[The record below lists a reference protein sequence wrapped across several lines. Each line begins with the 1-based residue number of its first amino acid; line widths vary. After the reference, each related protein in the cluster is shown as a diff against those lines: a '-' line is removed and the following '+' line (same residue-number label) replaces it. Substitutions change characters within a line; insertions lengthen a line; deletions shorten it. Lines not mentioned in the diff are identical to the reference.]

1 MGNANNAKHK
11 VTKSTLKKYK
21 KKIYSSKDAV
31 VVVNAEKGFIEAN
44 DAAVK
49 LYEASGREELLRYKP
64 QDLSPPIQ
72 EHLGKS
78 SLDALLEGIQKAW
91 ESEDGYYDLV
101 VNIITLKGR
110 SIFIRG
116 WITPLNFLG
125 QTAIQGIVKR
135 VPKPNS
141 TEQKIEST
149 TDVDSSLLKPKFDDE
164 SSDTLF
170 DSQSETNKSE
180 KQNSNSEKQHS
191 NTEKQPPN
199 LSKQTSNG
207 VWTKDNLDKEIQR
220 LDKEL
225 EKGMKEKARLE
236 RIKFKV
242 LEKQLNEKIQENTQL
257 KNEIFVLQQLLEEM
271 KKSNNENES
280 ESQLQEEIE
289 RIKEKKK
296 KYKTE
301 VERLTNRLKM
311 VEFEKEN
318 LKKLM

>member
-31 VVVNAEKGFIEAN
+31 MVTIVGKSCVEAN
-44 DAAVK
+44 DAAVEMF
-49 LYEASGREELLRYKP
+49 EASSRDELIKFQPELL
-64 QDLSPPIQ
+64 SPKFQSHLNKTTQ
-72 EHLGKS
+72 EVIM
-78 SLDALLEGIQKAW
+78 EGWKKIS
-91 ESEDGYYDLV
+91 ESAEGYLDLV
-101 VNIITLKGR
+101 FEHVSIKGNHFFVHVWVTA
-110 SIFIRG
+110 I
-116 WITPLNFLG
+116 NFLG
-125 QTAIQGIVKR
+125 QLAAQSVLKK
-135 VPKPNS
+135 VQKPNPA
-141 TEQKIEST
+141 EKKIESIS
-149 TDVDSSLLKPKFDDE
+149 DVDTSLIKPKFDDE

-170 DSQSETNKSE
+170 DSQSETNLKSE
-180 KQNSNSEKQHS
+180 
-191 NTEKQPPN
+191 
-199 LSKQTSNG
+199 KQTSNG
-207 VWTKDNLDKEIQR
+207 ALAKDNLDKEIQR

-257 KNEIFVLQQLLEEM
+257 KNEIFVIQQLLDEM
-271 KKSNNENES
+271 KKSNQNENES
-280 ESQLQEEIE
+280 QFQEEIE

-296 KYKTE
+296 KFKTE